1 MDSEAVGAWIEA
13 ATEEGAGEEGA
24 PGVLLARLWTRWEEE
39 AEAEGAEARGR
50 WTSMWGELGGAG
62 GPRGTERPRTPS
74 GAGRGAA
81 RTDAAV
87 CIAGGSTARSA
98 EIGPTEGTAQPRLL
112 PDLFFKARKCFK
124 FIIPYL

>member
-24 PGVLLARLWTRWEEE
+24 PGVRLARLWTRWEEE

-50 WTSMWGELGGAG
+50 WT
-62 GPRGTERPRTPS
+62 R
-74 GAGRGAA
+74 
-81 RTDAAV
+81 
-87 CIAGGSTARSA
+87 GSTARSA